1 MSIEV
6 NKDQPRYDRPVAN
19 GNVPIDTKHVKTEV
33 VVENGG
39 TIVIGGIYTQDVSN
53 NTVKIPLLGDI
64 PVLGYLFRSNERTD
78 NKTELLIFITPR
90 IINDQLG
97 LR

>member
-1 MSIEV
+1 M
-6 NKDQPRYDRPVAN
+6 
-19 GNVPIDTKHVKTEV
+19 
-33 VVENGG
+33 
-39 TIVIGGIYTQDVSN
+39 YTQDVSN